1 MTGPS
6 THAVSRAARRSP
18 FLHSL
23 RTLRVLAG
31 VDFQLKYSGS
41 ILGYVWSVLKP
52 LALFTM
58 LYFIFGRVFRLGEIS
73 PYYPLSLLLGIV
85 FFTFFAD
92 ATSLG
97 MYSILSR
104 ESLVRRLSFPRLII
118 PTSATVT
125 AAMTFGVN
133 CLVIVGFVAW
143 NRITPQLEW
152 LLLVPL
158 LVQLY
163 ALVLGVALILTTVF
177 VRLRDIGQ
185 VWELLLQLMFYGS
198 PIIYPVGFL
207 PPWARDLVFL
217 SPFTQIL
224 QDVRAIILYADLPA
238 NRITADDAFRSG
250 RVAPIAITLG
260 ILLLGLWLFRREEP
274 WFAERV

>member
-1 MTGPS
+1 MAGAS
-6 THAVSRAARRSP
+6 TPATRTARRSP

-23 RTLRVLAG
+23 RTLRVIAG

-41 ILGYVWSVLKP
+41 VLGYVWSVLKP

-73 PYYPLSLLLGIV
+73 QYYPLSLLLGIV

-104 ESLVRRLSFPRLII
+104 ESLVRKLSFPRLII
-118 PTSATVT
+118 PTSATLT
-125 AAMTFGVN
+125 AAMTFAVN
-133 CLVIVGFVAW
+133 CLVIVVFIAW
-143 NRITPQLEW
+143 NGITPRLTW

-158 LVQLY
+158 LIQLY
-163 ALVLGVALILTTVF
+163 VLVLGVALILATVF

-198 PIIYPVGFL
+198 PIIYPIGFL
-207 PPWARDLVFL
+207 PPWARDLGFL

-224 QDVRAIILYADLPA
+224 QDARSLVLYADLPA
-238 NRITADDAFRSG
+238 NRITADDAFRTG
-250 RVAPIAITLG
+250 RLAPIGITIG